1 LATKSTPIDLTQ
13 PQYFLDPFLGFGHL
27 LS

>member
-13 PQYFLDPFLGFGHL
+13 PQYLPDPFLGFGHL